1 MKVDYSINHSSLLG
15 KHRPKY
21 GLESISNNESMCV
34 GMSNNVNRG
43 YNSGSSV
50 SFGSAADFSLKT
62 LNKINTLCQKHKT
75 IAQNLVALV
84 LAVGFRPL
92 AIMSLP
98 GKKDKDD
105 KIYASGHAMASG
117 IIGFVFST
125 IVMYPLGIAAQKLG
139 KESAI
144 IQKRLLNAKAEGKHL
159 SKGEILKDM
168 KFLNEKFLNIFG
180 KFTKDGKII
189 KLNEKM
195 LDKTLGILEMAPDTF
210 VFGIAKAM
218 LTVAL
223 IPPIL
228 KHVFGVEKKKKPEQ
242 NQSPKISNDN
252 QPETKDLTKSENV
265 QNNKLSLLKKPEIQ
279 RFVGG
284 EK

>member
-1 MKVDYSINHSSLLG
+1 MKIDSSINHSSLLG
-15 KHRPKY
+15 QQKPKY
-21 GLESISNNESMCV
+21 GLERFSNSESMCV
-34 GMSNNVNRG
+34 DKYNNVNRG

-139 KESAI
+139 NESKI

-159 SKGEILKDM
+159 SKEEILEGM

-180 KFTKDGKII
+180 KFSKEGKII
-189 KLNEKM
+189 KLNEKL
-195 LDKTLGILEMAPDTF
+195 LDKTLGALEMAPDTF
-210 VFGIAKAM
+210 VFGILKAM

-228 KHVFGVEKKKKPEQ
+228 KHVFGVEKKKKPQ
-242 NQSPKISNDN
+242 TPQVNNTK
-252 QPETKDLTKSENV
+252 QPNTDDAKKSEKAQV
-265 QNNKLSLLKKPEIQ
+265 NNLSLLKKPEIQ
-279 RFVGG
+279 KFVGG
-284 EK
+284 LK